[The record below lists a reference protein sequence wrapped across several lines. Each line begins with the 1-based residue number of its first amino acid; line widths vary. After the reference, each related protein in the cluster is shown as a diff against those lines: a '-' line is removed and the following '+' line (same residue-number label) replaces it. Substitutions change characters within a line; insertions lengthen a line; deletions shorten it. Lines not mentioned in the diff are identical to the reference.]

1 MSEQERFLIRLLAVG
16 MAVVVIIV
24 LTVIGFV
31 AWKTFRQMQEDAEK
45 ETS

>member
-31 AWKTFRQMQEDAEK
+31 AWKTFRQMQEDQEK
-45 ETS
+45 ETT

>member
-1 MSEQERFLIRLLAVG
+1 
-16 MAVVVIIV
+16 MAVVIIV